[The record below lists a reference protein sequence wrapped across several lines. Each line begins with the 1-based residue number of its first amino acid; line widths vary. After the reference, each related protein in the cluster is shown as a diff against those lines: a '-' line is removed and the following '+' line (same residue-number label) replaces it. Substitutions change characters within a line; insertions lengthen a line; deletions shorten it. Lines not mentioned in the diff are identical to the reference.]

1 MKNIYLFLLLIFISC
16 DNDNLQSFS
25 FELREEVMV
34 ENAVFRISYN
44 EFKEQPN
51 WIEYTVRD
59 FVKVADRGNMDFY
72 TVRNVWTSDD
82 NDYYKNEWDK
92 GHMAPAGSFTD
103 SWSNL
108 AKTFS
113 FVNCALQ
120 KDSLNRG
127 EWRELEEQV
136 RYWAKDTGP
145 IDVRIELKF
154 SSNSTIVDIVIQEAG
169 TNYSA
174 IPTVTVENNGDIQA
188 TVNANMTQLG
198 AGLLYWLKNGSSIKL
213 HV

>member
-1 MKNIYLFLLLIFISC
+1 MKKIYLLLIFIIFSC
-16 DNDNLQSFS
+16 EKTSQEPLDLQ
-25 FELREEVMV
+25 LRDDVMIQ
-34 ENAVFRISYN
+34 NAVFRISYN

-72 TVRNVWTSDD
+72 TVSDVWTSDD

-120 KDSLNRG
+120 KDNLNRG

-136 RYWAKDTGP
+136 RDWAKDIGP
-145 IDVRIELKF
+145 VNVRIELKF
-154 SSNSTIVDIVIQEAG
+154 SSESQVLATG
-169 TNYSA
+169 
-174 IPTVTVENNGDIQA
+174 A
-188 TVNANMTQLG
+188 TVPDGFYKFLTFSDNRKMCFYFENTTTD
-198 AGLLYWLKNGSSIKL
+198 KNWHENEI
-213 HV
+213 VCD

>member
-1 MKNIYLFLLLIFISC
+1 MKKYYLTLLLFIFSC
-16 DNDNLQSFS
+16 DNDNLENSQIQ
-25 FELREEVMV
+25 LREDVIV

-44 EFKEQPN
+44 EIKEQPN

-72 TVRNVWTSDD
+72 RVQGIWTSDD
-82 NDYYKNEWDK
+82 NDYYKNVWDK

-120 KDSLNRG
+120 LDDLNRG

-136 RYWAKDTGP
+136 RDWAKDLGP
-145 IDVRIELKF
+145 VNVRIELKF
-154 SSNSTIVDIVIQEAG
+154 SPNSSVLETG
-169 TNYSA
+169 
-174 IPTVTVENNGDIQA
+174 A
-188 TVNANMTQLG
+188 TVPDGFYKFLTFSDNFKKCYYFDNASTDNDWTEHEIG
-198 AGLLYWLKNGSSIKL
+198 CN
-213 HV
+213 

>member
-1 MKNIYLFLLLIFISC
+1 MKKIYLLLIFIIFSC
-16 DNDNLQSFS
+16 DKTSQEPLDLQLRDN
-25 FELREEVMV
+25 VMIQ
-34 ENAVFRISYN
+34 NAVFRISYN

-72 TVRNVWTSDD
+72 TVSDVWTSDD

-120 KDSLNRG
+120 KDNLNRG

-136 RYWAKDTGP
+136 RDWARDIGP
-145 IDVRIELKF
+145 VNVRIELKF
-154 SSNSTIVDIVIQEAG
+154 SPESQVL
-169 TNYSA
+169 
-174 IPTVTVENNGDIQA
+174 PTGA
-188 TVNANMTQLG
+188 TVPDG
-198 AGLLYWLKNGSSIKL
+198 FYKLLTFSDNRKMCFYFKNTTTDKNWDEYEI
-213 HV
+213 VCD

>member
-1 MKNIYLFLLLIFISC
+1 
-16 DNDNLQSFS
+16 
-25 FELREEVMV
+25 MV
-34 ENAVFRISYN
+34 ENSVFRISYN
-44 EFKEQPN
+44 ETKEQPN
-51 WIEYTVRD
+51 WIEYDVRD

-72 TVRNVWTSDD
+72 TVSDVWTSDD

-136 RYWAKDTGP
+136 REWARDQGTVS
-145 IDVRIELKF
+145 VRIELKF
-154 SSNSTIVDIVIQEAG
+154 SPDSQVLNTG
-169 TNYSA
+169 
-174 IPTVTVENNGDIQA
+174 A
-188 TVNANMTQLG
+188 TVPDGFFKYLTFSDNRKMCFYFDNLSTDKD
-198 AGLLYWLKNGSSIKL
+198 WTDHEIECN
-213 HV
+213 

>member
-1 MKNIYLFLLLIFISC
+1 MIRKVIIFCFLFFLSCEKNNSPTY
-16 DNDNLQSFS
+16 QY
-25 FELREEVMV
+25 ELREDLIVQ
-34 ENAVFRISYN
+34 NSVFRISYN
-44 EFKEQPN
+44 EKREQPN

-72 TVRNVWTSDD
+72 LVRDVWTSDN
-82 NDYYKNEWDK
+82 NDYYNNEWDK

-136 RYWAKDTGP
+136 RDWAKDLGP
-145 IDVRIELKF
+145 VNVRIELKF
-154 SSNSTIVDIVIQEAG
+154 SAQSQVLSTG
-169 TNYSA
+169 
-174 IPTVTVENNGDIQA
+174 A
-188 TVNANMTQLG
+188 TVPDGFYKFLTFSDNRKMCFYFENTTTE
-198 AGLLYWLKNGSSIKL
+198 KNWDEYEI
-213 HV
+213 VCN

>member
-1 MKNIYLFLLLIFISC
+1 MNRLFTLILILFFSC
-16 DNDNLQSFS
+16 SNDNSS
-25 FELREEVMV
+25 NPEIVLREEVMV
-34 ENAVFRISYN
+34 ENSVFRISYN
-44 EFKEQPN
+44 ETKEQPN
-51 WIEYTVRD
+51 WIEYDVRD

-72 TVRNVWTSDD
+72 TVNDVWTSDD

-136 RYWAKDTGP
+136 REWARDQGTVS
-145 IDVRIELKF
+145 VRIELKF
-154 SSNSTIVDIVIQEAG
+154 STNSRVLSTG
-169 TNYSA
+169 
-174 IPTVTVENNGDIQA
+174 A
-188 TVNANMTQLG
+188 TVPDGFFKYLTFSDNRKMCFYFDNLSTDKD
-198 AGLLYWLKNGSSIKL
+198 WTDHEIECN
-213 HV
+213 

>member
-1 MKNIYLFLLLIFISC
+1 MNRLFTLVLILFFSC
-16 DNDNLQSFS
+16 SNDNSLNP
-25 FELREEVMV
+25 EIVLREEVMV
-34 ENAVFRISYN
+34 ENSVFRISYN
-44 EFKEQPN
+44 ETKEQPN
-51 WIEYTVRD
+51 WIEYDVRD

-72 TVRNVWTSDD
+72 TVSDVWTSDD

-108 AKTFS
+108 ARTFS

-136 RYWAKDTGP
+136 REWARDQGTVS
-145 IDVRIELKF
+145 VRIELKF
-154 SSNSTIVDIVIQEAG
+154 STDSQVLNSG
-169 TNYSA
+169 
-174 IPTVTVENNGDIQA
+174 A
-188 TVNANMTQLG
+188 TVPDGFFKYLTFSDNRKMCFYFDNLSTDKD
-198 AGLLYWLKNGSSIKL
+198 WTEHEIVCN
-213 HV
+213 

>member
-1 MKNIYLFLLLIFISC
+1 MNRLFTLILFLLFSC
-16 DNDNLQSFS
+16 TNDNSLNP
-25 FELREEVMV
+25 EIVLREEVMI
-34 ENAVFRISYN
+34 ENSVFIISYN
-44 EFKEQPN
+44 ETKEQPN
-51 WIEYTVRD
+51 WIEYDVRN

-72 TVRNVWTSDD
+72 KVSDVWTSDD

-136 RYWAKDTGP
+136 REWARDQGTVS
-145 IDVRIELKF
+145 VRIELKF
-154 SSNSTIVDIVIQEAG
+154 SPDSKVLNTG
-169 TNYSA
+169 
-174 IPTVTVENNGDIQA
+174 A
-188 TVNANMTQLG
+188 TVPDGFFKFLTFSDNRKMCFYFDNLSTDKD
-198 AGLLYWLKNGSSIKL
+198 WTEHEIVCN
-213 HV
+213 

>member
-1 MKNIYLFLLLIFISC
+1 MNRLFTLLLILFFSC
-16 DNDNLQSFS
+16 SNDNSLNP
-25 FELREEVMV
+25 EIVLREEVMV
-34 ENAVFRISYN
+34 ENSVFRISYN
-44 EFKEQPN
+44 ETKEQPN
-51 WIEYTVRD
+51 WIEYDVRD

-72 TVRNVWTSDD
+72 TVSDVWTSDD

-136 RYWAKDTGP
+136 REWARDQGTVS
-145 IDVRIELKF
+145 VRIELKF
-154 SSNSTIVDIVIQEAG
+154 SSDSQVLNTG
-169 TNYSA
+169 
-174 IPTVTVENNGDIQA
+174 A
-188 TVNANMTQLG
+188 TVPDGFFKYLTFSDNRKMCFYFDNLSTDKD
-198 AGLLYWLKNGSSIKL
+198 WTEHEIVCN
-213 HV
+213 

>member
-1 MKNIYLFLLLIFISC
+1 MNRLFTLILFLLFSC
-16 DNDNLQSFS
+16 TNDNSLNP
-25 FELREEVMV
+25 EIVLREEVMI
-34 ENAVFRISYN
+34 ENSVFIISYN
-44 EFKEQPN
+44 ETKEQPN
-51 WIEYTVRD
+51 WIEYDVRN

-72 TVRNVWTSDD
+72 KVSDVWTSDD

-136 RYWAKDTGP
+136 REWAREQGTVS
-145 IDVRIELKF
+145 VRIELKF
-154 SSNSTIVDIVIQEAG
+154 SPDSKVLNTG
-169 TNYSA
+169 
-174 IPTVTVENNGDIQA
+174 A
-188 TVNANMTQLG
+188 TVPDGFFKFLTFSDNRKMCFYFDNLSTDKD
-198 AGLLYWLKNGSSIKL
+198 WTEHEIVCN
-213 HV
+213 

>member
-1 MKNIYLFLLLIFISC
+1 MKKIYLLLIFIIFSC
-16 DNDNLQSFS
+16 EKTSQEPLDLQ
-25 FELREEVMV
+25 LREDVMIQ
-34 ENAVFRISYN
+34 NAVFRISYN

-72 TVRNVWTSDD
+72 TVSDVWTSDD

-120 KDSLNRG
+120 KDNLNRG

-136 RYWAKDTGP
+136 RDWARDIGP
-145 IDVRIELKF
+145 VNVRIELKF
-154 SSNSTIVDIVIQEAG
+154 SPESQVL
-169 TNYSA
+169 
-174 IPTVTVENNGDIQA
+174 PTGA
-188 TVNANMTQLG
+188 TVPDG
-198 AGLLYWLKNGSSIKL
+198 FYKLLTFSDNRKMCFYFENTTTDKNWDEYEI
-213 HV
+213 VCD

>member
-1 MKNIYLFLLLIFISC
+1 MKKYYLILLLFIFSC
-16 DNDNLQSFS
+16 DNDNLENSQIQ
-25 FELREEVMV
+25 LREDVIV

-44 EFKEQPN
+44 EIKEQPN

-72 TVRNVWTSDD
+72 RVQGIWTSDN
-82 NDYYKNEWDK
+82 NDYFKNEWDK

-120 KDSLNRG
+120 LDDLNRG

-136 RYWAKDTGP
+136 RDWAIDFGP
-145 IDVRIELKF
+145 VNVRIELKF
-154 SSNSTIVDIVIQEAG
+154 SPNSTVLETG
-169 TNYSA
+169 
-174 IPTVTVENNGDIQA
+174 A
-188 TVNANMTQLG
+188 TVPDGFYKFLTFSDNFKRCYYFENASTD
-198 AGLLYWLKNGSSIKL
+198 KNWTEHEIDCN
-213 HV
+213 

>member
-1 MKNIYLFLLLIFISC
+1 MNRLFALILILFFSC
-16 DNDNLQSFS
+16 SNDNSLNP
-25 FELREEVMV
+25 EIVLREEVMV
-34 ENAVFRISYN
+34 ENSVFRISYN
-44 EFKEQPN
+44 ETKEQPN
-51 WIEYTVRD
+51 WIEYDVRD

-72 TVRNVWTSDD
+72 TVSDVWTSDD

-136 RYWAKDTGP
+136 REWARDQGTVS
-145 IDVRIELKF
+145 VRIELKF
-154 SSNSTIVDIVIQEAG
+154 SSDSQVLNTG
-169 TNYSA
+169 
-174 IPTVTVENNGDIQA
+174 A
-188 TVNANMTQLG
+188 TVPDGFFKYLTFSDNRKMCFYFDNLSTDKD
-198 AGLLYWLKNGSSIKL
+198 WTEHEIVCN
-213 HV
+213 

>member
-1 MKNIYLFLLLIFISC
+1 MKKIYLLLIFIIFSC
-16 DNDNLQSFS
+16 EKTSQEPLDLQ
-25 FELREEVMV
+25 LREDVMIQ
-34 ENAVFRISYN
+34 NAVFRISYN

-72 TVRNVWTSDD
+72 TVSDVWTSDD

-120 KDSLNRG
+120 KDNLNRG

-136 RYWAKDTGP
+136 RDWARDIGP
-145 IDVRIELKF
+145 VNVRIELKF
-154 SSNSTIVDIVIQEAG
+154 SSESQVL
-169 TNYSA
+169 
-174 IPTVTVENNGDIQA
+174 PTGA
-188 TVNANMTQLG
+188 TVPDGFYKFLTFSDNRKMCFYFENTTTDKNWD
-198 AGLLYWLKNGSSIKL
+198 LYEI
-213 HV
+213 VCD

>member
-1 MKNIYLFLLLIFISC
+1 MKKIYLLLIFIIFSC
-16 DNDNLQSFS
+16 EKTSQEPLDLQ
-25 FELREEVMV
+25 LREDVMIQ
-34 ENAVFRISYN
+34 NAVFRISYN

-72 TVRNVWTSDD
+72 TVSDVWTSDD

-120 KDSLNRG
+120 KDNLNRG

-136 RYWAKDTGP
+136 RDWARDIGP
-145 IDVRIELKF
+145 C
-154 SSNSTIVDIVIQEAG
+154 
-169 TNYSA
+169 
-174 IPTVTVENNGDIQA
+174 
-188 TVNANMTQLG
+188 
-198 AGLLYWLKNGSSIKL
+198 LLYTSPSPRDRG
-213 HV
+213 

>member
-1 MKNIYLFLLLIFISC
+1 MNRLFALILILFFSC
-16 DNDNLQSFS
+16 SNDNSLNP
-25 FELREEVMV
+25 EIVLREEVMV
-34 ENAVFRISYN
+34 ENSVFRISYN
-44 EFKEQPN
+44 ETKEQPN
-51 WIEYTVRD
+51 WIEYDVRD

-72 TVRNVWTSDD
+72 TVSDVWTSDD

-136 RYWAKDTGP
+136 REWARDQGTVS
-145 IDVRIELKF
+145 VRIELKF
-154 SSNSTIVDIVIQEAG
+154 SPDSQVLNTG
-169 TNYSA
+169 
-174 IPTVTVENNGDIQA
+174 A
-188 TVNANMTQLG
+188 TVPDGFFKYLTFSDNRKMCFYFDNLSTDKD
-198 AGLLYWLKNGSSIKL
+198 WTDHEIECN
-213 HV
+213 

>member
-1 MKNIYLFLLLIFISC
+1 MNRLFALILILFFSC
-16 DNDNLQSFS
+16 SNDNSLNP
-25 FELREEVMV
+25 EIVLREEVMV
-34 ENAVFRISYN
+34 ENSVFRISYN
-44 EFKEQPN
+44 ETKEQPN
-51 WIEYTVRD
+51 WIEYDVRD

-72 TVRNVWTSDD
+72 TVSDVWTSDD

-136 RYWAKDTGP
+136 REWARDQGTVS
-145 IDVRIELKF
+145 VRIELKF
-154 SSNSTIVDIVIQEAG
+154 STDSQVLNTG
-169 TNYSA
+169 
-174 IPTVTVENNGDIQA
+174 A
-188 TVNANMTQLG
+188 TVPDGFFKYLTFSDNRKMCFYFDNLSTDKD
-198 AGLLYWLKNGSSIKL
+198 WTEHEIVCN
-213 HV
+213 

>member
-1 MKNIYLFLLLIFISC
+1 MRLLYILLFFLSFSC
-16 DNDNLQSFS
+16 DNNNSDPFQIQ
-25 FELREEVMV
+25 LRDEVIV
-34 ENAVFRISYN
+34 QNDIFTISYS
-44 EFKEQPN
+44 ESKEQPN

-72 TVRNVWTSDD
+72 KVSNIWTSDD

-108 AKTFS
+108 EKTFS

-120 KDSLNRG
+120 KDNLNRG

-136 RYWAKDTGP
+136 RDWAKETGP
-145 IDVRIELKF
+145 VNVRIELKF
-154 SSNSTIVDIVIQEAG
+154 SFESQVLSTGA
-169 TNYSA
+169 
-174 IPTVTVENNGDIQA
+174 TVPDGFYKFLTFSDNKKMCFYFENNA
-188 TVNANMTQLG
+188 TD
-198 AGLLYWLKNGSSIKL
+198 KNWPEYEIL
-213 HV
+213 CN

>member
-1 MKNIYLFLLLIFISC
+1 MKKIYLLLIFLIFSC
-16 DNDNLQSFS
+16 DKNSQEPLDLQ
-25 FELREEVMV
+25 LRDDVMIQ
-34 ENAVFRISYN
+34 NAVFRISYN

-72 TVRNVWTSDD
+72 TVSDVWTSDD

-120 KDSLNRG
+120 KDNLNRG

-136 RYWAKDTGP
+136 RDWARDIGP
-145 IDVRIELKF
+145 VNVRIELKF
-154 SSNSTIVDIVIQEAG
+154 SPESQVLQTG
-169 TNYSA
+169 
-174 IPTVTVENNGDIQA
+174 A
-188 TVNANMTQLG
+188 TVPDGFYKFLTFSDNRKMCFYFQNTTTD
-198 AGLLYWLKNGSSIKL
+198 KNWDKYEI
-213 HV
+213 VCD